1 MGLTSRRV
9 RIAALILGIVVLLT
23 GIGIAVS
30 VRQLEPQM
38 RDWLTG
44 TLSRSLESDVQLG
57 EVNLSWF
64 PLRIT
69 GRDLTIR
76 HHGRTDVP
84 PLLVI
89 SSFTVNVYA
98 SELWGSTVD
107 YVKVDGMEISIPP
120 RDAATGKRPLPRP
133 APGNKSAT
141 DDPVVIKRFTATNT
155 RLVMVPREERKN
167 PKVWDIYELEMA
179 HLTSTSASP
188 FRASMTNPI
197 PEGKIEAKGTFGP
210 WQSDEPGQ
218 TPLNGEY
225 TFAADLGTIDGLDG
239 KLSAV
244 GVMEG
249 VLDQIKTRGE
259 TRTENFRLTEL
270 NGHSLPLT
278 TSYDALV
285 DGTKGDVE
293 LTRIDITLGK
303 SRLHAKGV
311 VEGTKGVKGKRIVL
325 NVKSKAV
332 DLGEFLRL
340 VSNDGTPPAEGT
352 IVLDT
357 AFDLPQG
364 KAKVLD
370 RLTLE
375 GSIAADRLKFA
386 DPVVQEKIDTLS
398 RRAQGRPDDQAIDE
412 VASRVASK
420 FSLNQGML
428 TYHGLTFDVEGAS
441 VRLNGSHALRSRAL
455 NLNGEVLLNASA
467 SQTIG
472 GVKGWLLKPF
482 NPLFRKNGAGT
493 RLVISVGGT
502 QEKPQVKLD
511 FGKTLRGNQPR
522 RRSPGGL
529 SATADRRQRDQ
540 RPGA

>member
-1 MGLTSRRV
+1 MGFTSRRV
-9 RIAALILGIVVLLT
+9 RIAALVLGVVVLLT

-30 VRQLEPQM
+30 VRQLEPRM
-38 RDWLTG
+38 RDWVTS
-44 TLSRSLESDVQLG
+44 TLSRSLESDVELG
-57 EVNLSWF
+57 EVNVSWF

-89 SSFTVNVYA
+89 SSFTVNVHT

-107 YVKVDGMEISIPP
+107 HVKVDGMEISIPP
-120 RDAATGKRPLPRP
+120 KDAATGKRPIPRPRP
-133 APGNKSAT
+133 APGAKT
-141 DDPVVIKRFTATNT
+141 DKGDPVVIKRFTATNT

-179 HLTSTSASP
+179 QLSSSSASP
-188 FRASMTNPI
+188 FHASMTNPI
-197 PEGKIEAKGTFGP
+197 PEGKIEVKGTFGP

-218 TPLNGEY
+218 TPLAGEY
-225 TFAADLGTIDGLDG
+225 TFAADLGTIDGLEG

-244 GVMEG
+244 GAMEG
-249 VLDQIKTRGE
+249 VLDQIRTRGE
-259 TRTENFRLTEL
+259 TRTEKFRLTEL

-278 TSYDALV
+278 TRYDALV

-340 VSNDGTPPAEGT
+340 VSKDGTPPAEGT

-370 RLTLE
+370 RLSLE
-375 GSIAADRLKFA
+375 GSIAAERLKFT

-398 RRAQGRPDDQAIDE
+398 RRAQGRPGDHAIDE

-420 FSLNQGML
+420 FHLNQGML
-428 TYHGLTFDVEGAS
+428 TYQGLSFDVQGAS

-455 NLNGEVLLNASA
+455 DLNGEVLLNASA
-467 SQTIG
+467 SQSIG

-482 NPLFRKNGAGT
+482 DPLFRKNGAGT
-493 RLVISVGGT
+493 RLVISVSGT

-511 FGKTLRGNQPR
+511 LGKTLKGN
-522 RRSPGGL
+522 
-529 SATADRRQRDQ
+529 
-540 RPGA
+540 